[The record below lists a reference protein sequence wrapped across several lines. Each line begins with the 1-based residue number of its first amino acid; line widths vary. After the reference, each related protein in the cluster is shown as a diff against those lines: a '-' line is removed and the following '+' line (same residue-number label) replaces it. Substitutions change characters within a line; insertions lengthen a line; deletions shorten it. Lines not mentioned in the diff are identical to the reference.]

1 MTQMSVIKKNWLNG
15 EGVHQIICK
24 FTFFFLRSCT
34 GRSSL
39 IILASKIL
47 SCSKWHLG
55 SHHSKKRKPA
65 ENDIQRA
72 YTPPNSSERVRRE
85 LGKEKS
91 FLKWSCG
98 EQSVLRNRMESKS
111 GNILFSQCPGTWQ
124 HLPCRI
130 SKLLRSM
137 EEKGMTEDEMAGW
150 HH

>member
-1 MTQMSVIKKNWLNG
+1 MERVYIKLFASS
-15 EGVHQIICK
+15 H
-24 FTFFFLRSCT
+24 FFFLRSCT

-85 LGKEKS
+85 TGKEKK
-91 FLKWSCG
+91 FPK
-98 EQSVLRNRMESKS
+98 MELWRAVCPQKQNGVKIWEHSLLPVF
-111 GNILFSQCPGTWQ
+111 GNLATFS
-124 HLPCRI
+124 L
-130 SKLLRSM
+130 
-137 EEKGMTEDEMAGW
+137 
-150 HH
+150 